1 MVLITLWQAESS
13 MSFPLSVYETR
24 HGTPGG
30 ANPRRGVHIHTF
42 QVPHGSGRRVF
53 AAPFM

>member
-1 MVLITLWQAESS
+1 